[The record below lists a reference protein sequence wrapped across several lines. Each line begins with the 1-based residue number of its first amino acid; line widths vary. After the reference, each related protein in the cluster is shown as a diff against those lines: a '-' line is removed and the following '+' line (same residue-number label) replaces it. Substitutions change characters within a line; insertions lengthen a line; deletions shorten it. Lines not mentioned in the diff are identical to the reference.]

1 MGKHPNSRWVDK
13 NKTQK
18 GIDEKEFDNGK
29 KDFYDIKAGHKVA
42 AKDVKIVTL
51 SNGRRAERG
60 ISCET
65 GNPVFR
71 IIS

>member
-1 MGKHPNSRWVDK
+1 MGRYPNQRWPDK
-13 NKTQK
+13 NKSQK

-29 KDFYDIKAGHKVA
+29 KEFYDIKAGHKVA

-65 GNPVFR
+65 GNPVFK